1 MNEAENDTPGLV
13 RLSGGLGV
21 LRGWWRARQARRY
34 WTAER
39 QLDNL
44 RQMIYADHRWLA
56 HDKVADALTTRY
68 VAALAPDWYK
78 RVHTDACHFRREIGL
93 EPKHAW
99 SAFGGPEHMKRLER
113 WVRGE
118 APYNEGPLAE
128 RGLD

>member
-1 MNEAENDTPGLV
+1 MEQEQPAVVGQVERTV
-13 RLSGGLGV
+13 RRLAC
-21 LRGWWRARQARRY
+21 WWKARQARRY

-78 RVHTDACHFRREIGL
+78 RVHTDACHLRREIGL

-113 WVRGE
+113 LVRGE
-118 APYNEGPLAE
+118 APYNEGPLPE
-128 RGLD
+128 RGWD